1 MKINEIVEPTKL
13 TLPTIEVGDEVLVG
27 KFKNSKATVKGFTK
41 DAHNQPVMKTTKG
54 DKKVFKDRHS
64 KLVQEGETFQMMGK
78 AWDVTAGYKLASD
91 HNISING
98 YSVSDLAGLLGFVK
112 IDREHASKADLTKP
126 VLMVELE
133 DGIMLI
139 DGYHRVF
146 NAKHNNVE
154 QLPGIIL
161 PMEMSL
167 EIEL

>member
-1 MKINEIVEPTKL
+1 MNINEIVEPAKL
-13 TLPTIEVGDEVLVG
+13 TLPTIEVGDEIMTG

-41 DAHNQPVMKTTKG
+41 DVHNQPVMKTTKG

-64 KLVQEGETFQMMGK
+64 KLVQEGETFQLLGK
-78 AWDVTAGYKLASD
+78 AWDVTAGYQLASD
-91 HNISING
+91 HNISIDN
-98 YSVSDLAGLLGFVK
+98 YDVSDLAGLLGFVK
-112 IDREHASKADLTKP
+112 IDRDHASKADLTKP